1 MKHKTTKIQGFLL
14 RRFLDS
20 KTPGNAHAHLGII
33 VITSFHTSGSRTPIG
48 GERQNPGFNS
58 PVEDGNLSHDFT
70 LGVFCSTNPRWW
82 LFLFLNAGFLN
93 TNDSTVV
100 KKEIIPKSD
109 TWSFCILYSMNLW
122 SSIMLHHHVP
132 PHDVAMV
139 VIDSWTCV
147 YISPCSTGHL
157 T

>member
-1 MKHKTTKIQGFLL
+1 MLAKKSKTFQEIMIVQSMLSIYYGRIRLKKKITMKHKTTKIQGFLL

-82 LFLFLNAGFLN
+82 LLLFLNAGFLN

-100 KKEIIPKSD
+100 KKRNHPQKWYLII
-109 TWSFCILYSMNLW
+109 
-122 SSIMLHHHVP
+122 LHIV
-132 PHDVAMV
+132 
-139 VIDSWTCV
+139 
-147 YISPCSTGHL
+147 
-157 T
+157 